1 MKILDRM
8 SVIRA
13 MIPTRG
19 EAHDL
24 ALRWKKAARVE
35 PELAGD
41 LIRLGGVLS
50 IQPDE
55 YRGGLP
61 SDAAIDPLR
70 AAYQK
75 HEKAYVTAEQRVRE
89 RCERLAA
96 KVQKGA
102 TAARISRVSSRL

>member
-75 HEKAYVTAEQRVRE
+75 GRRDMAVQILALMGVTHDELKILME
-89 RCERLAA
+89 EDE
-96 KVQKGA
+96 
-102 TAARISRVSSRL
+102 